1 VKPPWA
7 ARTERG
13 WARARSSPGTRRGRY
28 LIPTLVVFALSGGCR
43 DDADNESCGDCADLP
58 AHWVVYHVSSP
69 SNPWQEVDVTMEVDG
84 EYRIGW
90 WREGAADETPECESS
105 DEGCSG
111 SSLCM
116 AGRLDDDQFAAVE
129 TVVQS
134 DWTDKYALDD
144 WKSESDEPVDR
155 SVHVAPAD
163 EGVAGY
169 SLQFYSEGP
178 LQPETEVLI
187 DTLDG
192 IALALY
198 ARAEY
203 CTDWDR
209 SLAEDGEWV
218 FPITE

>member
-1 VKPPWA
+1 M
-7 ARTERG
+7 
-13 WARARSSPGTRRGRY
+13 
-28 LIPTLVVFALSGGCR
+28 L
-43 DDADNESCGDCADLP
+43 
-58 AHWVVYHVSSP
+58 
-69 SNPWQEVDVTMEVDG
+69 
-84 EYRIGW
+84 
-90 WREGAADETPECESS
+90 
-105 DEGCSG
+105 
-111 SSLCM
+111 
-116 AGRLDDDQFAAVE
+116 
-129 TVVQS
+129 
-134 DWTDKYALDD
+134 
-144 WKSESDEPVDR
+144 